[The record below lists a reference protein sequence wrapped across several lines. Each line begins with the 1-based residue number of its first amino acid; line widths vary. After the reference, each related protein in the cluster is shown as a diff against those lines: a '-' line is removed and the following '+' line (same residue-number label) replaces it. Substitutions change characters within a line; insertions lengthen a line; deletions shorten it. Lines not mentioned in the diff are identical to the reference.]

1 MSATDKEI
9 ADYVRKF
16 AAIAIY
22 PKFQKYDAQEIYESF
37 GWAAACEELSKAIKE
52 IDEKN
57 KCTDEI
63 NLLER
68 YKQLKEGY
76 YYETQECHRLR
87 KEILILKEKICSLQK
102 VEDIQL

>member
-1 MSATDKEI
+1 MAATDKEI

-16 AAIAIY
+16 AAVANY

-37 GWAAACEELSKAIKE
+37 GWIAACEELAKTIKE

-57 KCTDEI
+57 KCTDET

-68 YKQLKEGY
+68 YKQLEKDY
-76 YYETQECHRLR
+76 YNEAQECHRLR
-87 KEILILKEKICSLQK
+87 KEILTLKEKICSLQK
-102 VEDIQL
+102 VENIQL